1 MSLSLAVFQ
10 QFVHRQPFLQIAVAA
25 MESLKPHFEHPWKLT
40 AQPGGST
47 DSETFPMTLE
57 TKDPTDGNRIPV
69 MVMKFGPGYVAIPNV
84 FLPDEF
90 KHRGAMITALRRMVE
105 VAEEQDY
112 KVVVC
117 DLVPR
122 YQRSLLR
129 RGALQLEVSDA
140 VLLHADMDFQPSNG
154 PTP

>member
-1 MSLSLAVFQ
+1 MSLDLAVFR
-10 QFVHRQPFLQIAVAA
+10 QFVHRQPFLQIAVEA
-25 MESLKPHFEHPWKLT
+25 MESLNTYFDDPWRLT
-40 AQPGGST
+40 AQPAGST

-57 TKDPTDGNRIPV
+57 TKDPTNGNRIPV
-69 MVMKFGPGYVAIPNV
+69 IVMRFGPGHVSIPSV

-90 KHRGAMITALRRMVE
+90 KHRGAMITALGRMVE
-105 VAEEQDY
+105 AADKLDY

-129 RGALQLEVSDA
+129 RGALQLEVSDS
-140 VLLHADMDFQPSNG
+140 VLLHSNMDFQPSTG
-154 PTP
+154 PTA